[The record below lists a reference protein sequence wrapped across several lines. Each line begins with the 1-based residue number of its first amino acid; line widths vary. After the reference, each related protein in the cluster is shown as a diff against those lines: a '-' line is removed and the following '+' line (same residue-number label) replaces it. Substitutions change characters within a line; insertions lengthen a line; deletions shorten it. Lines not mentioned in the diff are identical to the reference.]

1 MTPTLFS
8 IQKSTHTPSWLTIQD
23 GQLLWI
29 PNFLSLEQADN
40 AYKRLSLELNW
51 QQQAIMMFGKP
62 IMQPRLHAWYGEKA
76 YRYSGLS
83 LAPQSWAPALLPLK
97 AQCER
102 VADQPFNSV
111 LANLY
116 RHGQDSMGWHQD
128 NEPELGHQPVI
139 ASLSLG
145 ETRRF
150 ALRHIQSKEKL
161 TFELS
166 HGSLLVMAGDTQHCW
181 QHTIPK
187 TRQACQPRINLTFR
201 QII

>member
-8 IQKSTHTPSWLTIQD
+8 IQESTLSPSWLTIQD

-29 PNFLSLEQADN
+29 PNFLSLEQADH
-40 AYKRLSLELNW
+40 AYQRLSLELNW

-83 LAPQSWAPALLPLK
+83 LAPQSWAPVLLPLK
-97 AQCER
+97 AQCEC
-102 VADQPFNSV
+102 VADQSFNSV

-145 ETRRF
+145 GTRRF

-181 QHTIPK
+181 QHAIPK

>member
-145 ETRRF
+145 ATRRF